1 MQFQLLSESD
11 PLPSA
16 LASPLLYRDTA
27 FTRGR
32 KRMANAALF
41 RSLIAA
47 LIPKTD
53 AHNEAGGRAYELP
66 PRQALAQ
73 FAATGCFN
81 ATFYASADEQLD
93 RVLELSARV
102 APEFVA
108 KTAVYCRERGYM
120 KDTPALLLAALSR
133 RDPLL
138 MDRAFDRIVDSPRM
152 LRTFVQ
158 IVRSGA
164 TGRKSL
170 GSAPKR
176 CVRRWL
182 DQRTDAAVFAA
193 SVGQAPS
200 LVDVIRMVHP
210 KPLTRERQAL
220 YGYLL
225 GRGVAS
231 DALPVLVQ
239 QFERF
244 KAGGRG
250 DVPDVPFQM
259 LTALALSPKQWAE
272 VVTRASW
279 QTVRMN
285 LNTFARHGVFD
296 EPGLTDHVAARL
308 RDETEI
314 ARARVV
320 PYQLLV
326 AYRSA
331 AEAVPAAVRSALE
344 DAMELAIAN
353 VPTIDGQIYV
363 CPDVSG
369 SMRSPVTGRRKG
381 STTTVKCV
389 DVAALVA
396 AAFIRRNPATEVL
409 PFEQSV
415 VSLHLSAR
423 DSVMTNAD
431 RLAAVG
437 GGGTSVSAPL
447 AKLNRRKAKGDLVV
461 IVSDNESW
469 VDSSGARGT
478 ATMREWNA
486 FRARNPRARL
496 VLIDL
501 QPYRTTQAVERE
513 DILNIGGFS
522 DQVFDVVSEFAA
534 GRLSG
539 DHWVERIESL
549 VL

>member
-1 MQFQLLSESD
+1 
-11 PLPSA
+11 
-16 LASPLLYRDTA
+16 
-27 FTRGR
+27 
-32 KRMANAALF
+32 MANAALF

-447 AKLNRRKAKGDLVV
+447 VKLNRRKAKGDLVV